1 MILNALI
8 GEGGIENKNKRIY
21 NFEPLNEAD
30 DFGDG
35 TGPNNDN
42 EDENYE
48 INDDDQTDNQNT
60 DGNEAAAQNDNTED
74 DNYEIQD
81 DDIEQ
86 PNVEN
91 PDDNDQTDNQN
102 TGDEEND
109 DYEIQDDDDNQEA
122 EDNQDDNQNTGDDQG
137 DDGDDYEIQDD
148 EDNAG
153 DGDNGGA
160 DDGEAN
166 SSNGGDSTDTGTSNA
181 GISGDGND
189 PRAKLNALEKSIFD
203 QLSPDQQKA
212 KTSELKGLFQLAFD
226 NCQKIIDTISS
237 TESNPNTVKVLDY
250 IVSRLTDLKG
260 YITDYLKDV
269 FDTKGYLE
277 NMTEFQKYLAIFDT
291 IKNTFDDIQKEQE

>member
-1 MILNALI
+1 MILNALV
-8 GEGGIENKNKRIY
+8 GESGIENKNKRIY

-81 DDIEQ
+81 DDTEQ

-137 DDGDDYEIQDD
+137 DDGDDDYEIQDD
-148 EDNAG
+148 EDNTG
-153 DGDNGGA
+153 DEDNGGA
-160 DDGEAN
+160 DDGGAN
-166 SSNGGDSTDTGTSNA
+166 SLNSGNSDDTGTSDA

-269 FDTKGYLE
+269 FDTRGYLE
-277 NMTEFQKYLAIFDT
+277 NMTEFQKYLAVFDT
-291 IKNTFDDIQKEQE
+291 IKNTFDDIQKEQ